1 MSQRAVEQVLGKLVT
16 DEGFREEFFRN
27 PLSASAGI
35 GVRLSA
41 DEVDALSRVSRAA
54 LSDLA
59 GRLDDRI
66 CRLHLGPTDSCAE
79 RER

>member
-27 PLSASAGI
+27 PLLASTGI
-35 GVRLSA
+35 GVGLSA
-41 DEVDALSRVSRAA
+41 DEIDALSRISRAA

-66 CRLHLGPTDSCAE
+66 CRLHLGPTNSSLE
-79 RER
+79 RRP